1 VSNHVYSENLLTLDP
16 SFRVSDHPAPA
27 TLSAAS
33 WPRIRELFPL
43 DEGTVHLNSGTVG
56 AMPYPVLDVYHRVTR
71 EWTGGLANIYPPS
84 LYPEYRAAIA
94 PDFGVDQDELVICHN
109 ATEGVSRI
117 IAGLE
122 LGAGDEALTT
132 THECFSVLSN
142 LNLIHNR
149 HGLSVTKLTLPS
161 GTDVHAEDII
171 ELFEAAITPRTKVMV
186 FAAVTLFTGMTMPIR
201 QLCELAQQ
209 NGVITVIDGALLP
222 GMLDCDLR
230 ALGVD
235 FLAGSGSKWQCGPL
249 GTGLLY
255 ARNRVTPQSNP
266 LPLPNFWPVISTWYP
281 LEGAPPPRSRSD
293 LNSGSNNIGD
303 YLQSAGSASI
313 GRAAALVKACELWNS
328 IGRERIENYIMELG
342 RYAKQCIVER
352 FGENALYSPI
362 YDPRLNSPITAFNPF
377 KDPADAWNGHKFDV
391 FVNRLEKEHKI
402 WIRWVEFDVPGS
414 PCMHYAARLC
424 THLFN
429 NHDEVDRAVEIMA
442 QMAAEMS

>member
-1 VSNHVYSENLLTLDP
+1 
-16 SFRVSDHPAPA
+16 
-27 TLSAAS
+27 
-33 WPRIRELFPL
+33 
-43 DEGTVHLNSGTVG
+43 
-56 AMPYPVLDVYHRVTR
+56 VTR

-84 LYPEYRAAIA
+84 LYPKYRAEIA
-94 PDFGVDQDELVICHN
+94 PDFGIDQDELSICHN

-149 HGLSVTKLTLPS
+149 YGCSVARITLPS
-161 GTDVHAEDII
+161 GTGVHTEDII

-201 QLCELAQQ
+201 QLCELAQRR
-209 NGVITVIDGALLP
+209 GLITVVDGALLP
-222 GMLDCDLR
+222 GMFDCDLR

-255 ARNRVTPQSNP
+255 ARNRVTPQGNP

-281 LEGAPPPRSRSD
+281 LEGAPPPRSRTD
-293 LNSGSNNIGD
+293 LSSGSNNIGD

-313 GRAAALVKACELWNS
+313 GRAAALAKACELWNA
-328 IGRERIENYIMELG
+328 IGRRRIEHYIMELG
-342 RYAKQCIVER
+342 RYTRERIVER
-352 FGENALYSPI
+352 FGKKALYSPMN
-362 YDPRLNSPITAFNPF
+362 DPRLSSPITAFNPF

-391 FVNRLEKEHKI
+391 FVNRLEKEYKI
-402 WIRWVEFDVPGS
+402 WIRWVEFDVPDS
-414 PCMHYAARLC
+414 PHMHYAARLC

-429 NHDEVDRAVEIMA
+429 NYDEVDLAVEIMA
-442 QMAAEMS
+442 QVAAEMS